1 MSEIN
6 KTVFNVSEMTP
17 TVLIKVESYALFV
30 NDIFKA
36 MYYYPSGGAA
46 ANQAMTAALQSN
58 PKITFDGDDDAGTY
72 IYSVFVEED
81 YVGKLFIS
89 PPADAKF
96 NGYIADRN
104 FAFQNNPTVVWID
117 SETLI
122 PIDTKYSYDGN
133 TLTLIEE

>member
-6 KTVFNVSEMTP
+6 EV
-17 TVLIKVESYALFV
+17 VLVKIESYALFV
-30 NDIFKA
+30 NNTFKA
-36 MYYYPSGGAA
+36 MYYYPSGGGL

-58 PKITFDGDDDAGTY
+58 PTITFDGDDGAVTN

-89 PPADAKF
+89 PPSDTNFKDYF
-96 NGYIADRN
+96 VDRN
-104 FAFQNNPTVVWID
+104 YALQNNPTVVWID

-133 TLTLIEE
+133 TLTPIEE

>member
-1 MSEIN
+1 MPEIN
-6 KTVFNVSEMTP
+6 E

-30 NDIFKA
+30 DNTFKA
-36 MYYYPSGGAA
+36 MYYYPSGGSP

-58 PKITFDGDDDAGTY
+58 PKITFDGNDGAVTN

-89 PPADAKF
+89 PPSDTKF
-96 NGYIADRN
+96 KDYFADRN
-104 FAFQNNPTVVWID
+104 NAFQNNPTVVWID

-122 PIDTKYSYDGN
+122 PIDAKYSYDGN
-133 TLTLIEE
+133 TLTLIEG